1 VIEKVQSYKVGE
13 KFFNTFEQAQE
24 AEIMDFFSF
33 VTNDQIATMEH
44 GPSRALALHV
54 MDNKAKLMD
63 ILTSTPRSRAKARA
77 INGAKRKRKS
87 LPKTI
92 TASET
97 GA

>member
-1 VIEKVQSYKVGE
+1 MIVKKVTVAYMVGD
-13 KFFNTFEQAQE
+13 KPCATFEEAQKE
-24 AEIMDFFSF
+24 ELLKLLSESLDQTSSGYAALLLENKSKF
-33 VTNDQIATMEH
+33 V
-44 GPSRALALHV
+44 
-54 MDNKAKLMD
+54 D